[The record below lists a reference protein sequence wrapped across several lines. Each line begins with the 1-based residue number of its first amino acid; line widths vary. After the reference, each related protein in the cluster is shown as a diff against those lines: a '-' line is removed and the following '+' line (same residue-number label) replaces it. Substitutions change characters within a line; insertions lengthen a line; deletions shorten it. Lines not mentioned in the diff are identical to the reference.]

1 MAFEV
6 VLPRLGWNM
15 EEGTLTGWRKKDGET
30 VRAGEVLFEVESDKA
45 VQEVEALENGV
56 LRIPADSPA
65 PGTTIPVGTVIAYL
79 VQPGEQVPPRKSGL
93 AAHVA
98 PTLAPSAPVSAA
110 PMAAAGPPEGSAPDV
125 QTVPRHAQGGSGRKH
140 SAISPRARRAAA
152 ELGVEWSRLRGS
164 GSSGRIVERDVRQAA
179 AAEIAVEGGSRMSS
193 GVRASAPATLTTEAD
208 ASELVRLRNHFTS
221 SRTPVV
227 PSYTDIMMKA
237 AAFALQ
243 EHPGLN
249 ARFEQG
255 SFVRW
260 ATVNIGIAVD
270 TDRGLVV
277 PVVHGVPS
285 KTLVEIAR
293 ETADLIGRAH
303 SGLLRPEELDGGTFS
318 ITDLGMYEVD
328 AFTPI
333 INRPECAVLGLGRI
347 VARQVVVDAEAGNVA
362 IRPMVAL
369 SLTFDPGLA
378 DAAPAARLLQTIKQC
393 VETPYLWLAGR

>member
-30 VRAGEVLFEVESDKA
+30 VRVGEILFEVESDKA
-45 VQEVEALENGV
+45 VQEVEALESGV

-79 VQPGEQVPPRKSGL
+79 VQPGEQMPDFRKATTLPAAGPAEAAPAPAPVPPAP
-93 AAHVA
+93 AAHV
-98 PTLAPSAPVSAA
+98 PPAA
-110 PMAAAGPPEGSAPDV
+110 PPGR
-125 QTVPRHAQGGSGRKH
+125 RHP
-140 SAISPRARRAAA
+140 AISPRAKRVAA
-152 ELGVEWSRLRGS
+152 ELGVDWSRLRGS
-164 GSSGRIVERDVRQAA
+164 GSSGRIVERDVRESAA
-179 AAEIAVEGGSRMSS
+179 PQMAGVGAARMSS
-193 GVRASAPATLTTEAD
+193 EARASAAATLTTEAD
-208 ASELVRLRNHFTS
+208 AAELVRLHYHFTS

-227 PSYTDIMMKA
+227 PTYADVMMKA
-237 AAFALQ
+237 AAFALK

-260 ATVNIGIAVD
+260 ASVNIGIAVD
-270 TDRGLVV
+270 TERGLVV
-277 PVVHGVPS
+277 PVVHGVQS
-285 KTLVEIAR
+285 KTLVEIAG

-303 SGLLRPEELDGGTFS
+303 SGLLRPEELDGATFS
-318 ITDLGMYEVD
+318 ITDLGVYEVD
-328 AFTPI
+328 AFTPF
-333 INRPECAVLGLGRI
+333 INRPACAVLGLGRI
-347 VARQVVVDAEAGNVA
+347 VARQVVVDARAGTVA

-378 DAAPAARLLQTIKQC
+378 DAAPAARLLQKIKQC